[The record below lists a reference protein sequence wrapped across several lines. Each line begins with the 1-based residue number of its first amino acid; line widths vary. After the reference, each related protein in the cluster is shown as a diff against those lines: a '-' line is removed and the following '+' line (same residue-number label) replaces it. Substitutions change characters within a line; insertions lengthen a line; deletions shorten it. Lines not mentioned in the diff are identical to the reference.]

1 MAKKNNDPF
10 AEFAKKIVNAPKV
23 SEVEVPV
30 QEEAATTEK
39 AISAPSP
46 TGVKTVT
53 HPKIDSTEKKILLR
67 DDHKAVTVYLRNDL
81 ITKLKTSSFK
91 TGMSVKAI
99 VNQALDE
106 YFDKH
111 KGIL

>member
-10 AEFAKKIVNAPKV
+10 AEFAEKMVNSPKV
-23 SEVEVPV
+23 SEVEVSVP
-30 QEEAATTEK
+30 EEKETIENAA
-39 AISAPSP
+39 AAPAP
-46 TGVKTVT
+46 AAVRTVT
-53 HPKIDSTEKKILLR
+53 PARVDRAEKKILLR
-67 DDHKAVTVYLRNDL
+67 DDHKAVTFYLRNDL
-81 ITKLKTSSFK
+81 IGKLKTASFK
-91 TGMSVKAI
+91 TGMSAKAI